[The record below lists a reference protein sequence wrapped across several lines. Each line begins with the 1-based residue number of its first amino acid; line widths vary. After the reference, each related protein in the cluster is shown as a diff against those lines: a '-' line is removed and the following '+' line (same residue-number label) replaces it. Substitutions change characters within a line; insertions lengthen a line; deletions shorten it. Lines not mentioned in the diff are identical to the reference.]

1 MNILVREIDMDNL
14 RKPRWLN
21 EKKKYEKKNIIMIKG
36 KK

>member
-21 EKKKYEKKNIIMIKG
+21 EKKIWKEKHYND
-36 KK
+36 